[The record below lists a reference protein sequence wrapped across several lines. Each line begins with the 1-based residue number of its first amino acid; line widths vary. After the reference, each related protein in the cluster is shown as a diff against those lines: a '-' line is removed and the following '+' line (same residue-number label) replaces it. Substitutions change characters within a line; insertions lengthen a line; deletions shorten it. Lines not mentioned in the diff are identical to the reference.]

1 MYMNLLDK
9 ENYLSINEPKD
20 FRSIYN
26 SLFDDQKDISEWPDG
41 KFFRESPVS
50 LKRKKADSVVH
61 IGDENEQEIINSLEK
76 LVSFMNSKDYPYLE
90 KCIISHYYLEYIH
103 PFYDGNGRLGRY
115 IMSSYL
121 SRKLDLFTG
130 VSISNSINKNRE
142 KYYASLLEISNPRNK
157 GEVTHL
163 LDDILEIII
172 EGQKE
177 SLEQLEEAAAK
188 MNVLD
193 NYLKTIDD
201 LSENEINVLYAY
213 LQDYV
218 FSNDRNL
225 EDSEIANF
233 QDYSRY
239 KMNQYLTKLT
249 DFGYLIKVK
258 QRPAVHQLSNS
269 VIDKIEL

>member
-1 MYMNLLDK
+1 
-9 ENYLSINEPKD
+9 
-20 FRSIYN
+20 
-26 SLFDDQKDISEWPDG
+26 
-41 KFFRESPVS
+41 
-50 LKRKKADSVVH
+50 
-61 IGDENEQEIINSLEK
+61 
-76 LVSFMNSKDYPYLE
+76 
-90 KCIISHYYLEYIH
+90 
-103 PFYDGNGRLGRY
+103 
-115 IMSSYL
+115 MSSYL